1 MKLGI
6 SIFDKDNNI
15 LNDNTGFLIDE
26 KLFNIKNKVFLSRN
40 SQLEKLK
47 YFPNF
52 CKLLLKNSTDQK
64 TILLN
69 NNDCLLNY
77 LVSPL
82 PENPQ
87 IFIYSLLDEIDKF
100 IDIYV
105 FYIKSDNE
113 KLDYYNT
120 LVSEYKDLTFEDF
133 NFLIKN
139 KFYSFL
145 LSENLQII
153 SETEKENIKRDL
165 DYYKENTVNSFYKN
179 NIDEFNEENEYFKNY
194 FRYVYDNKNQLNFNY
209 EINLDN
215 TPSFIFTN
223 ISFSIKTNF
232 NKEEKFLN
240 TKTVF
245 NVLELSDEIPF
256 IAYNMTK
263 KDPVIKIYNK
273 LVDSLP
279 KDTIKSWILNE
290 NKKKN
295 KITFKKIKGLVF
307 KHRFTFKNASDVHYL
322 TIEFTDNGLI
332 NVKTTFDPEDD
343 KRSIDEIMEI
353 IKNIINDIIDKFD
366 KLFGIYSKS
375 KRLSKITKNDIN
387 IESINAILTTEEL
400 INKDKFPL
408 SDLGVQKFF
417 TAKMINNVEIL
428 SFYYTKNCKD
438 YGDDDYER
446 LGLTINIKD
455 NPYKKDSSLLYI
467 FGGSSIVQLETI
479 INHILICNEL
489 GKSESED
496 GLFSDIE
503 EEYEQKIKK
512 KSNIKQIRKYNP
524 SVVNPIKCQKER
536 QPITETSELFDSKKN
551 YEDFRILNYEDT
563 KYICTGDQYK
573 YPGFTPA
580 NIICC
585 FQKKGEGFLRN
596 VVDPFLSE
604 MIVQPSNF
612 KINVKIDDKE
622 FQTFAIKLISD
633 MTKDAID
640 QPFYFLDVEKNEL
653 VHIHNKDLV
662 DLIKKN
668 EFIDNET
675 IWLPYTKL
683 YNLIHTTGCI
693 EKIDLKNR
701 KNSDL
706 NGPCKDVE
714 KNKIFGYTKNS
725 VPCCFEKDPKLY
737 VSADQV
743 IKENPYLITTNK
755 PLEAKRK
762 GILPP
767 ILNNLL
773 NEKIEHDKKNEK
785 GNGNGN
791 GGAMI
796 RWGVEQ
802 NKFSFLNCIVEA
814 LGDKIGENTTTFGLR
829 KYIIKYL
836 IDHKDVFV
844 KINNGTIYLKYGK
857 LENYIDAI
865 NDYNIQWIELVDLI
879 KRSLGCNIIIIDIPF
894 AKTKTTEREDY
905 DKMKMLCLPVKHD
918 LNLPFILLLKR
929 QNSFELVAKDTQV
942 SWLSGKLQ
950 LKKNNKSI
958 VTFLFNYNSSQTSK
972 TNFVNFFIEYYNA
985 SCIRE
990 NNFPENYEYDE
1001 LYDIS
1006 DLLKIIKDTS
1016 HDIYFQL
1023 INEFNKTIMIVTKR
1037 GLIIPVKENIIIDN
1051 VPKVNLLEFVN
1062 KNKAVDIDKLTILIN
1077 EFNNLQNTS
1086 KKLSIRGI
1094 IKEKSIKNDMSE
1106 LTKNLEKLST
1116 K

>member
-1 MKLGI
+1 M
-6 SIFDKDNNI
+6 
-15 LNDNTGFLIDE
+15 
-26 KLFNIKNKVFLSRN
+26 
-40 SQLEKLK
+40 
-47 YFPNF
+47 
-52 CKLLLKNSTDQK
+52 
-64 TILLN
+64 
-69 NNDCLLNY
+69 
-77 LVSPL
+77 
-82 PENPQ
+82 
-87 IFIYSLLDEIDKF
+87 
-100 IDIYV
+100 
-105 FYIKSDNE
+105 
-113 KLDYYNT
+113 
-120 LVSEYKDLTFEDF
+120 
-133 NFLIKN
+133 
-139 KFYSFL
+139 
-145 LSENLQII
+145 
-153 SETEKENIKRDL
+153 
-165 DYYKENTVNSFYKN
+165 
-179 NIDEFNEENEYFKNY
+179 
-194 FRYVYDNKNQLNFNY
+194 
-209 EINLDN
+209 
-215 TPSFIFTN
+215 
-223 ISFSIKTNF
+223 
-232 NKEEKFLN
+232 
-240 TKTVF
+240 
-245 NVLELSDEIPF
+245 
-256 IAYNMTK
+256 
-263 KDPVIKIYNK
+263 
-273 LVDSLP
+273 
-279 KDTIKSWILNE
+279 
-290 NKKKN
+290 
-295 KITFKKIKGLVF
+295 
-307 KHRFTFKNASDVHYL
+307 
-322 TIEFTDNGLI
+322 
-332 NVKTTFDPEDD
+332 
-343 KRSIDEIMEI
+343 
-353 IKNIINDIIDKFD
+353 
-366 KLFGIYSKS
+366 
-375 KRLSKITKNDIN
+375 
-387 IESINAILTTEEL
+387 
-400 INKDKFPL
+400 
-408 SDLGVQKFF
+408 
-417 TAKMINNVEIL
+417 
-428 SFYYTKNCKD
+428 
-438 YGDDDYER
+438 
-446 LGLTINIKD
+446 
-455 NPYKKDSSLLYI
+455 
-467 FGGSSIVQLETI
+467 
-479 INHILICNEL
+479 
-489 GKSESED
+489 
-496 GLFSDIE
+496 
-503 EEYEQKIKK
+503 
-512 KSNIKQIRKYNP
+512 
-524 SVVNPIKCQKER
+524 
-536 QPITETSELFDSKKN
+536 
-551 YEDFRILNYEDT
+551 
-563 KYICTGDQYK
+563 
-573 YPGFTPA
+573 
-580 NIICC
+580 
-585 FQKKGEGFLRN
+585 
-596 VVDPFLSE
+596 
-604 MIVQPSNF
+604 
-612 KINVKIDDKE
+612 
-622 FQTFAIKLISD
+622 
-633 MTKDAID
+633 
-640 QPFYFLDVEKNEL
+640 
-653 VHIHNKDLV
+653 
-662 DLIKKN
+662 
-668 EFIDNET
+668 
-675 IWLPYTKL
+675 
-683 YNLIHTTGCI
+683 
-693 EKIDLKNR
+693 
-701 KNSDL
+701 
-706 NGPCKDVE
+706 
-714 KNKIFGYTKNS
+714 
-725 VPCCFEKDPKLY
+725 
-737 VSADQV
+737 
-743 IKENPYLITTNK
+743 ITTNK

-773 NEKIEHDKKNEK
+773 NGKIEHDKKNEK